1 MVASVDS
8 VALRPLTHRI
18 VEVGHRGGLALQ
30 VALTRWRLDDELARG
45 IKPDS
50 RRALALRAT
59 QLLRPRFRCRLAHRL
74 ERLVDECD
82 APRTSRLTAAVP
94 VQRDEVALARTEL
107 LKLAAYLRTAEA
119 VQPHGVAAARK
130 LLTDTEDS
138 PLYVRTERGALQ
150 LCIESVRVCLLGGN
164 GSRARPSTQRWS
176 SSENRRSR
184 HARTG
189 S

>member
-1 MVASVDS
+1 MLASVDS
-8 VALRPLTHRI
+8 VPLRPLPHRV
-18 VEVGHRGGLALQ
+18 VEVSRRGGLALK

-50 RRALALRAT
+50 RRALALRAS
-59 QLLRPRFRCRLAHRL
+59 QLLRPRFRCRLAHLL

-82 APRTSRLTAAVP
+82 SPRTSRRTAAVP
-94 VQRDEVALARTEL
+94 VQRDEVALARGEL
-107 LKLAAYLRTAEA
+107 LKLAADLRSAEA
-119 VQPHGVAAARK
+119 VQPHGVAATWK

-138 PLYVRTERGALQ
+138 PLYVPAERGALQ

-164 GSRARPSTQRWS
+164 GSRARPPTQRWS
-176 SSENRRSR
+176 SSRNRRSR